1 MTLTKAESEEKTT
14 RVIFRGTVQG
24 VGFRQKTFEFAR
36 LHPNLNGIVR
46 NLSDGTV
53 ELLMQGLDS
62 AQAALSQDLHN
73 FFGNNIDDKETS
85 TIFHA
90 PMTDF
95 RIDY

>member
-24 VGFRQKTFEFAR
+24 VGFRQKTIEFDR
-36 LHPNLNGIVR
+36 SHPNLNGRVR
-46 NLSDGTV
+46 NLSDGSV

-62 AQAALSQDLHN
+62 AQAALSQDLHK
-73 FFGNNIDDKETS
+73 FFGNIIDDKETS

>member
-14 RVIFRGTVQG
+14 RVIFRGTVHG

-36 LHPNLNGIVR
+36 LHSNLNGIVR

-62 AQAALSQDLHN
+62 AQAALSQDLHK

>member
-24 VGFRQKTFEFAR
+24 VGFRQKTIEFAR

-46 NLSDGTV
+46 NLSDGSV

-62 AQAALSQDLHN
+62 AQAALSQDLHK